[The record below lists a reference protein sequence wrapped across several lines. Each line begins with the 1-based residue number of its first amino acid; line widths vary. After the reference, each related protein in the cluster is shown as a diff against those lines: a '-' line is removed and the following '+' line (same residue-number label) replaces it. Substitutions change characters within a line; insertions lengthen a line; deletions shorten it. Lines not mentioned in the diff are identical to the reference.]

1 MRFYTLTRDG
11 VSTVSYKQIM
21 TRIVTPG
28 MICIPTAVPKVMDPY
43 ILWRQ
48 TAEKESIK
56 KFSVR
61 DDALDDWFMIQSNR
75 PIHKILSAGLDMA
88 KEMR

>member
-1 MRFYTLTRDG
+1 MRFYILSRDG
-11 VSTVSYKQIM
+11 ASTVSYKQIM

-28 MICIPTAVPKVMDPY
+28 MICIPTVVPKVMDPY

-48 TAEKESIK
+48 TEDKESIK

-88 KEMR
+88 KQMK